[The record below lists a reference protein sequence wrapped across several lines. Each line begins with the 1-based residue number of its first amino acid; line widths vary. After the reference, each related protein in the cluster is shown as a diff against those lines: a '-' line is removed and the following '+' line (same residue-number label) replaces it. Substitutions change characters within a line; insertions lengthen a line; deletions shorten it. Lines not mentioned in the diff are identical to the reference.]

1 MQEELDAGGAIGRVG
16 EYEIEVGFETGR
28 EFKAQVGEVG
38 LNIPIALPG
47 GFVDK
52 GLQLFVDVD
61 NGNVHFGAGGGEHE
75 TGQVVVAEADD
86 LRLGGVIGRRDE
98 QRPFEQRVFV
108 DESAV
113 RLPFV

>member
-1 MQEELDAGGAIGRVG
+1 
-16 EYEIEVGFETGR
+16 
-28 EFKAQVGEVG
+28 
-38 LNIPIALPG
+38 
-47 GFVDK
+47 
-52 GLQLFVDVD
+52 
-61 NGNVHFGAGGGEHE
+61 VHFGAGGGEHE